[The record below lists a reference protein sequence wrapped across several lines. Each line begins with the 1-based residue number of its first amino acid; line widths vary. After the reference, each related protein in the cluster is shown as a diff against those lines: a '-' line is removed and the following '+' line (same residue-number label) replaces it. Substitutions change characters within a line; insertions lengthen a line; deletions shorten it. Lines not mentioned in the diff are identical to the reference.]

1 MSMMPS
7 KIKIICWCC
16 QLSQCVLVATLTSI
30 KNLLLF
36 SFRSQL
42 TQRYLQVLCNK
53 EESFGKIQDVCVTVL
68 PSKFEGR
75 VLNFSP
81 PAAQKVVWIGRE
93 GDSGAGLTLQHHSL
107 DSYGG
112 HEMIQ
117 QHLTLWNAS
126 KQHQFCPKFDGRVL
140 NFSPP
145 AAQKVVWIGREGD
158 SGAGLTLQHHSL
170 DSYGGHEMVQQH
182 LTL

>member
-1 MSMMPS
+1 LSYFSSQENGNHLESTQKSLSLSDSNQTQRKAINNKQYQGCPLNVLTVPVRLDETDQCQLQAMSMMPS

-16 QLSQCVLVATLTSI
+16 QLGQCVLVATLTSI

-112 HEMIQ
+112 HEM
-117 QHLTLWNAS
+117 
-126 KQHQFCPKFDGRVL
+126 
-140 NFSPP
+140 
-145 AAQKVVWIGREGD
+145 
-158 SGAGLTLQHHSL
+158 
-170 DSYGGHEMVQQH
+170 VQQH